1 MLTYSESR
9 GSFET
14 EMFQQVIDINL
25 FGSLYVAKHAAVAM
39 ARNKPI
45 GDSKERGVIVFVSSV
60 ASFEGQ
66 RGQPAY
72 SASKAALDGMAL
84 PMARDLGR
92 YNIRVASIAP
102 GIMWSPMSD
111 KMQEKNKKAL
121 LADTPM
127 GRMGKPLEFA

>member
-1 MLTYSESR
+1 M
-9 GSFET
+9 
-14 EMFQQVIDINL
+14 
-25 FGSLYVAKHAAVAM
+25 AKN
-39 ARNKPI
+39 RPI
-45 GDSKERGVIVFVSSV
+45 GETKEKGVIIFVSSV

-66 RGQPAY
+66 RGQLAY
-72 SASKAALDGMAL
+72 SASKAALNGMTL

-92 YNIRVASIAP
+92 YNIRVVSIAP

-127 GRMGKPLEFA
+127 GRMGKP